1 MTERQDTVM
10 EQKILSLIIDNY
22 GLGLEDSLNVD
33 TPLLELNIID
43 SSAFFDLI
51 ELLQAEFTIKVP
63 LTAIKPENFASV
75 RAIAA
80 MTCNLQAMTIA

>member
-1 MTERQDTVM
+1 M
-10 EQKILSLIIDNY
+10 EQRILTLINENY
-22 GLGLEDSLNVD
+22 GLGLGEALTLD

-51 ELLQAEFTIKVP
+51 ELLQDGFGVTVP
-63 LTAIKPENFASV
+63 LSEIKPENFATA

-80 MTCNLQAMTIA
+80 MTGELLSSPVA

>member
-1 MTERQDTVM
+1 M
-10 EQKILSLIIDNY
+10 EQRILTLISENY
-22 GLGLEDSLNVD
+22 GLGLGEPLTLE

-51 ELLQAEFTIKVP
+51 ELLQDGFGVTVP
-63 LTAIKPENFASV
+63 LSEIKPENFATA

-80 MTCNLQAMTIA
+80 MTAELLSSPVA